1 MPLFQNPGL
10 IVTADD
16 FGRDPATND
25 SIRRCFAERLVSH
38 TSIMVNM
45 PGFDDAC
52 AIARV
57 DGFAHRIGLHFNL
70 TAGEPLTD
78 AMKSVRAF
86 CVDGRFV
93 MPDRYGRYLPLSPDA
108 QRAVAD
114 EARAQIGVARA
125 KGLALSH
132 LDSHN
137 DIHIEPSVARIVVAV
152 ALEAGIGRIRPSRN
166 CGVNRGFIRRVQYE
180 AYNLWL
186 SQAGCRGV
194 RYFGTIDDVI
204 WLASRGRL
212 PATASVEIMTH
223 PWPGPGDTVVDAPS
237 QVPLADRLRALE
249 WHLDPAAALN

>member
-1 MPLFQNPGL
+1 MRLIQNPGL

-16 FGRDPATND
+16 FGRDPAAND
-25 SIRRCFAERLVSH
+25 SIRRCFAEGLVSH

-45 PGFDDAC
+45 PAFDDAC
-52 AIARV
+52 TIGQV
-57 DGFAHRIGLHFNL
+57 DGFAPHIGLHFNL

-86 CVDGRFV
+86 CADGRFV
-93 MPDRYGRYLPLSPDA
+93 MPDSYGRYLPLSPDA

-114 EARAQIGVARA
+114 EARAQIRVARA

-152 ALEAGIGRIRPSRN
+152 AREMGITRVRPSRN
-166 CGVNRGFIRRVQYE
+166 CGVNRGIIRRVQYE

-186 SQAGCRGV
+186 SRAGCRRV

-204 WLASRGRL
+204 WLASRGRYS
-212 PATASVEIMTH
+212 ARASVEIMTH

-237 QVPLADRLRALE
+237 QVPLADRLRLLE
-249 WHLDPAAALN
+249 SHLDPASSRN